1 MNDTTKEQ
9 KIVTIGPDKKRAR
22 VYVIIGGCWGD
33 EGKGK
38 VAAFYSANADL
49 VIRATGGANA
59 GHTIYIN
66 GKKIA
71 LHLVPGGIGNP
82 KAISLIGQG
91 TVIDFDILVNEIN
104 ELYEYGIEDVMDRL
118 KISGTANV
126 LFPYHKALDKLH
138 EWLRSN
144 KVGTTAKGIGPAYAD
159 ETTRFG
165 LKVYDLLLPVE
176 ELTEKIREVL
186 SLHKPL
192 FSIYNKW
199 WKKEAKME
207 TKRKK
212 KKSASWMFT
221 AEEWTEYMDF
231 FSHPEKLAIKY
242 HEYAKQFSKSIVN
255 GHHLVQSFL
264 TNPEKVIVVEGAQSV
279 CLSLKEGHYPMVTSS
294 DANTLGT
301 LSGAH
306 LSHKDPTEVIL
317 IAKGYFSKVGQGI
330 FPTEFESHI
339 GADGKLIAY
348 NKEDAYEGD
357 IYRDEN
363 GEYGAT
369 TKRPRRTGAFDGV
382 LLKNSVQKS
391 GADYLCINCI
401 DSIGYM
407 GKKYGKIKI
416 CYAYDYQGREIDYW
430 PDNINLTCEIPTPKY
445 LTFDGGWEITKAMKT
460 YEDFPTLA
468 KTFIQIIEKIT
479 GCQVKYIG
487 VGPKNEDMVIREDL

>member
-1 MNDTTKEQ
+1 MSAKIKEQ
-9 KIVTIGPDKKRAR
+9 KMVVIGPERGKAR
-22 VYVIIGGCWGD
+22 VYIIIGGCWGD

-38 VAAFYSANADL
+38 VAAFYAAVADL

-59 GHTIYIN
+59 GHTVYIN

-71 LHLVPGGIGNP
+71 LHLVPGGIGNS
-82 KAISLIGQG
+82 KTICLIGQG
-91 TVIDFDILVNEIN
+91 TVIDFDILEEEI
-104 ELYEYGIEDVMDRL
+104 EQIYEYGVEDVMDRL

-138 EWLRSN
+138 EWLRLN

-165 LKVYDLLLPVE
+165 IKVYDLMLPVG

-192 FSIYNKW
+192 FDAYNDW
-199 WKKEAKME
+199 RKKEIKREA
-207 TKRKK
+207 KRKK
-212 KKSASWMFT
+212 KKNTDLLFT
-221 AEEWTEYMDF
+221 EEEWAGYQDF
-231 FSHPEKLAIKY
+231 FVHPEELAIKY
-242 HEYAKQFSKSIVN
+242 HEYGKCFSKAIVN
-255 GHHLVQSFL
+255 GHQLVQSFL
-264 TNPEKVIVVEGAQSV
+264 NNPSKTIVVEGAQSV

-306 LSHKDPTEVIL
+306 LNHKDVTEVIL
-317 IAKGYFSKVGQGI
+317 IAKAYFSKVGQGI
-330 FPTEFESHI
+330 FPSEFKSHI
-339 GADGKLIAY
+339 DANGKLTPY
-348 NKEDAYEGD
+348 NPEDAYEGD

-401 DSIGYM
+401 DSIGMM
-407 GKKYGKIKI
+407 GEKYGKIKI
-416 CYAYDYQGREIDYW
+416 CYAYDYQGQQIDYY
-430 PDNINLTCEIPTPKY
+430 PDDINLTGEVPTPKY
-445 LTFDGGWEITKAMKT
+445 IVFEGGWKITKKMKNYESFPELAKVFIGMIEEITRCK
-460 YEDFPTLA
+460 
-468 KTFIQIIEKIT
+468 
-479 GCQVKYIG
+479 VKYIG
-487 VGPKNEDMVIREDL
+487 VGPKNEDMIVRDDV

>member
-1 MNDTTKEQ
+1 MSAKEQ
-9 KIVTIGPDKKRAR
+9 KMVVIGSDRGRAR

-38 VAAFYSANADL
+38 VAAFYATIANL

-59 GHTIYIN
+59 GHTVYIN

-82 KAISLIGQG
+82 KTICLIGQG
-91 TVIDFDILVNEIN
+91 TVVDFDILVEEIKQI
-104 ELYEYGIEDVMDRL
+104 YEYGVEDVMERL

-138 EWLRSN
+138 EWLRLK

-165 LKVYDLLLPVE
+165 LKVYDLMLPVG
-176 ELTEKIREVL
+176 ELTEKIGEVL

-192 FSIYNKW
+192 FDAYDAW
-199 WKKEAKME
+199 QKKN
-207 TKRKK
+207 TN
-212 KKSASWMFT
+212 SMFT
-221 AEEWTEYMDF
+221 DEEWAEYMDF
-231 FSHPEKLAIKY
+231 FVHPEKLAIKY
-242 HEYAKQFSKSIVN
+242 HEYGRQFSKAIVN
-255 GHHLVQSFL
+255 GHQLVQGFL
-264 TNPEKVIVVEGAQSV
+264 NNPANTIVVEGAQSV

-306 LSHKDPTEVIL
+306 LNHKDVTEVIL
-317 IAKGYFSKVGQGI
+317 IAKAYFSKVGQGI

-339 GADGKLIAY
+339 DSNGKLIPY
-348 NKEDAYEGD
+348 KKEEALEGD

-369 TKRPRRTGAFDGV
+369 TKRPRRTGAFDGI
-382 LLKNSVQKS
+382 LLKNSVEKS

-401 DSIGYM
+401 DSIGMM

-416 CYAYDYQGREIDYW
+416 CNAYDYQGQEIDYY
-430 PDNINLTCEIPTPKY
+430 PDNINTTGEIPTPKY
-445 LTFDGGWEITKAMKT
+445 KDDFDGGWTITKDMTT
-460 YEDFPTLA
+460 YDSLPELA
-468 KTFIQIIEKIT
+468 KTFIKTIEEIT
-479 GCQVKYIG
+479 KCKVKYIG
-487 VGPKNEDMVIREDL
+487 VGPKNEDMIIRDNI